1 MVGTVKALSA
11 RAIVISAN
19 ADLRQ
24 HKVDLRKYLT
34 LNHSIELHFHPMGN
48 FD

>member
-1 MVGTVKALSA
+1 MVGTVKVLNA
-11 RAIVISAN
+11 RAIVISTK

-24 HKVDLRKYLT
+24 HKVDLRKFST
-34 LNHSIELHFHPMGN
+34 LNHSIEFHFYPMGN